1 MYYYPV
7 SAVLTECLILS
18 VVEQQDSY
26 GYEISQTVKMVAS
39 IKESTLYPILRRL
52 ETDGYLT
59 TYSEEFQGRKRKY
72 YSITE
77 DGRKQLEYLRVE
89 RIPRYYRR
97 YCGRETSKM
106 TRKEY
111 MEQLKKYLK
120 RLPKEDYDN
129 AIEYFSE
136 YFDEAGPENEQQVME
151 ELGQPKEAARELLL
165 NLLQESVG
173 DSKDI
178 TEEKTAA
185 LPAAGSYYG
194 ESSHAHSRT
203 DSGNLSTTGYS
214 TSVGKKRSPG
224 KIILLAFLVICASPV
239 SIALLFA
246 GLAVLAAVVI
256 VIAAVIFSMAVT
268 GVSAIAGGIV
278 LTGFGVTLIA
288 RSLAAACMMVG
299 SGFLMA
305 GAGIL
310 VGVLTIYICKWCA
323 MGIGRLV
330 NRLARKKVHKNE

>member
-1 MYYYPV
+1 
-7 SAVLTECLILS
+7 
-18 VVEQQDSY
+18 
-26 GYEISQTVKMVAS
+26 
-39 IKESTLYPILRRL
+39 
-52 ETDGYLT
+52 
-59 TYSEEFQGRKRKY
+59 
-72 YSITE
+72 
-77 DGRKQLEYLRVE
+77 
-89 RIPRYYRR
+89 
-97 YCGRETSKM
+97 M

-178 TEEKTAA
+178 TEEKTTA

-203 DSGNLSTTGYS
+203 DSGNLNTTGYS
-214 TSVGKKRSPG
+214 ASAGKKRSPG

-239 SIALLFA
+239 SIALLLQA
-246 GLAVLAAVVI
+246 LQ
-256 VIAAVIFSMAVT
+256 
-268 GVSAIAGGIV
+268 
-278 LTGFGVTLIA
+278 
-288 RSLAAACMMVG
+288 
-299 SGFLMA
+299 
-305 GAGIL
+305 
-310 VGVLTIYICKWCA
+310 YWQQWC
-323 MGIGRLV
+323 LSSQQ
-330 NRLARKKVHKNE
+330 

>member
-1 MYYYPV
+1 
-7 SAVLTECLILS
+7 
-18 VVEQQDSY
+18 
-26 GYEISQTVKMVAS
+26 
-39 IKESTLYPILRRL
+39 
-52 ETDGYLT
+52 
-59 TYSEEFQGRKRKY
+59 
-72 YSITE
+72 
-77 DGRKQLEYLRVE
+77 
-89 RIPRYYRR
+89 
-97 YCGRETSKM
+97 M

-165 NLLQESVG
+165 NLLQESV
-173 DSKDI
+173 
-178 TEEKTAA
+178 EEKTAA

-214 TSVGKKRSPG
+214 TSAGKKRSPG

-278 LTGFGVTLIA
+278 LTGFGMTLIA

>member
-1 MYYYPV
+1 
-7 SAVLTECLILS
+7 
-18 VVEQQDSY
+18 
-26 GYEISQTVKMVAS
+26 
-39 IKESTLYPILRRL
+39 
-52 ETDGYLT
+52 
-59 TYSEEFQGRKRKY
+59 
-72 YSITE
+72 
-77 DGRKQLEYLRVE
+77 
-89 RIPRYYRR
+89 
-97 YCGRETSKM
+97 M

-178 TEEKTAA
+178 TEKKTAA

-214 TSVGKKRSPG
+214 TSAGKKRSPG

-246 GLAVLAAVVI
+246 GL
-256 VIAAVIFSMAVT
+256 AAVIFSMAVT

-288 RSLAAACMMVG
+288 RSLAASCMMVG

>member
-1 MYYYPV
+1 
-7 SAVLTECLILS
+7 
-18 VVEQQDSY
+18 
-26 GYEISQTVKMVAS
+26 
-39 IKESTLYPILRRL
+39 
-52 ETDGYLT
+52 
-59 TYSEEFQGRKRKY
+59 
-72 YSITE
+72 
-77 DGRKQLEYLRVE
+77 
-89 RIPRYYRR
+89 
-97 YCGRETSKM
+97 M

-214 TSVGKKRSPG
+214 D
-224 KIILLAFLVICASPV
+224 LC
-239 SIALLFA
+239 IA
-246 GLAVLAAVVI
+246 GEHCAAVCRPCSI
-256 VIAAVIFSMAVT
+256 GSSGACH
-268 GVSAIAGGIV
+268 
-278 LTGFGVTLIA
+278 
-288 RSLAAACMMVG
+288 RSSDLFHG
-299 SGFLMA
+299 SYRCISNCRRYRAHRFRHDIDRKISGSSLHD
-305 GAGIL
+305 GRQWISDGRC
-310 VGVLTIYICKWCA
+310 GNPRWSTYHIY
-323 MGIGRLV
+323 M
-330 NRLARKKVHKNE
+330 

>member
-1 MYYYPV
+1 
-7 SAVLTECLILS
+7 
-18 VVEQQDSY
+18 
-26 GYEISQTVKMVAS
+26 
-39 IKESTLYPILRRL
+39 
-52 ETDGYLT
+52 
-59 TYSEEFQGRKRKY
+59 
-72 YSITE
+72 
-77 DGRKQLEYLRVE
+77 
-89 RIPRYYRR
+89 
-97 YCGRETSKM
+97 M

-111 MEQLKKYLK
+111 MEQLRKYLK

-129 AIEYFSE
+129 AIEYFAE

-151 ELGQPKEAARELLL
+151 ELGEPREAARELLL

-173 DSKDI
+173 DSKGI
-178 TEEKTAA
+178 TGEKAAA
-185 LPAAGSYYG
+185 LPAEGSYSK
-194 ESSHAHSRT
+194 ESSHAYSRT
-203 DSGNLSTTGYS
+203 DSGNPGTTGHS
-214 TSVGKKRSPG
+214 TSAGKRRSPG

-246 GLAVLAAVVI
+246 GLAVLAAVVL

-288 RSLAAACMMVG
+288 RSLAAACMLIG

>member
-1 MYYYPV
+1 
-7 SAVLTECLILS
+7 
-18 VVEQQDSY
+18 
-26 GYEISQTVKMVAS
+26 
-39 IKESTLYPILRRL
+39 
-52 ETDGYLT
+52 
-59 TYSEEFQGRKRKY
+59 
-72 YSITE
+72 
-77 DGRKQLEYLRVE
+77 
-89 RIPRYYRR
+89 
-97 YCGRETSKM
+97 M

-178 TEEKTAA
+178 TEKKTAA

-214 TSVGKKRSPG
+214 TSAGKKRSPG

-246 GLAVLAAVVI
+246 GLAVL
-256 VIAAVIFSMAVT
+256 AAVIFSMAVT

>member
-1 MYYYPV
+1 
-7 SAVLTECLILS
+7 
-18 VVEQQDSY
+18 
-26 GYEISQTVKMVAS
+26 
-39 IKESTLYPILRRL
+39 
-52 ETDGYLT
+52 
-59 TYSEEFQGRKRKY
+59 
-72 YSITE
+72 
-77 DGRKQLEYLRVE
+77 
-89 RIPRYYRR
+89 
-97 YCGRETSKM
+97 M

-178 TEEKTAA
+178 TGEKTAA

-214 TSVGKKRSPG
+214 TSAGKKRSRKDHSSRISG
-224 KIILLAFLVICASPV
+224 DLC
-239 SIALLFA
+239 IA
-246 GLAVLAAVVI
+246 GEHCAAVCR
-256 VIAAVIFSMAVT
+256 SCST
-268 GVSAIAGGIV
+268 GSSGDCHRSSDLFHGSYRCVSNSRRHRAYRLWSDIDREIPGS
-278 LTGFGVTLIA
+278 
-288 RSLAAACMMVG
+288 SLHDGRQWISDGRCG
-299 SGFLMA
+299 NPRWS
-305 GAGIL
+305 
-310 VGVLTIYICKWCA
+310 TYHIY
-323 MGIGRLV
+323 M
-330 NRLARKKVHKNE
+330 